1 MSASAASQNAS
12 AALLQSNKINQDSW
26 NVVTKKHHNRGGK
39 NHGGGN
45 KNKPYRDSRSTSGE
59 RNSPVNEPTVRLLPA
74 LLRQKEHR
82 AKFKPATYDTHVN
95 GVKFVTNDNM
105 LYFTYVE
112 SKEVVESLVKQLIAE
127 AIEVI
132 RSKDANVNLDYS
144 VRVNWVLFNGGIEIH
159 HRFAVVDIDNNF
171 IVRTILNKNL
181 DGTARFNVTRQ
192 DISDEEEEMDF
203 SAGPVW
209 GNSGSLFSNDT
220 GSRSESPDS
229 SLQSSGSF
237 RSWADLSGD
246 TLVSRVESQPLVNL
260 SGLNDKVDAFSVKE
274 PKEEEAYQTVKV
286 SGLPYDNINKILDI
300 YARYAR
306 YGSDDQYP
314 RVKVFPDTHNT
325 EKFSA
330 NVTYETHYDAAFAM
344 AMCRKMYIKHQGL
357 GYQVYTNPP

>member
-1 MSASAASQNAS
+1 MSASQNAS
-12 AALLQSNKINQDSW
+12 PAIKQYNKINQESW
-26 NVVTKKHHNRGGK
+26 NVVAKKHNKRGGK
-39 NHGGGN
+39 NKNN
-45 KNKPYRDSRSTSGE
+45 KVSRSASGE
-59 RNSPVNEPTVRLLPA
+59 RDDPIRQATVKLPPA
-74 LLRQKEHR
+74 LRRQKEHR
-82 AKFKPATYDTHVN
+82 ANFKPMTYDNHVN
-95 GVKFVTNDNM
+95 GVKFVTNDNT

-112 SKEVVESLVKQLIAE
+112 SKEVVESIVKELIIE
-127 AIEVI
+127 ATSVI
-132 RSKDANVNLDYS
+132 RSKDRNVNLDHS
-144 VRVNWVLFNGGIEIH
+144 VRINWVLFNGGIEVH

-209 GNSGSLFSNDT
+209 GDSGSLFGNDN

-246 TLVSRVESQPLVNL
+246 TLVSRVESPPLVSL
-260 SGLNDKVDAFSVKE
+260 SGLNAKVDAFSVKE
-274 PKEEEAYQTVKV
+274 PKEGEAYQTVKV

-306 YGSDDQYP
+306 YGTDDQYP
-314 RVKVFPDTHNT
+314 RVKVFPDTRNP
-325 EKFSA
+325 EKFTA
-330 NVTYETHYDAAFAM
+330 NVTYETHYDAAFAV